1 MVDDKGAW
9 FKSFQFAGE
18 RDLDEELEVAQDDA
32 DDGEAV
38 EDGHGDGPFAVDAD
52 IEGA

>member
-1 MVDDKGAW
+1 M
-9 FKSFQFAGE
+9 
-18 RDLDEELEVAQDDA
+18 AQDGA

>member
-1 MVDDKGAW
+1 M
-9 FKSFQFAGE
+9 
-18 RDLDEELEVAQDDA
+18 AQDGA

-52 IEGA
+52 IEGV